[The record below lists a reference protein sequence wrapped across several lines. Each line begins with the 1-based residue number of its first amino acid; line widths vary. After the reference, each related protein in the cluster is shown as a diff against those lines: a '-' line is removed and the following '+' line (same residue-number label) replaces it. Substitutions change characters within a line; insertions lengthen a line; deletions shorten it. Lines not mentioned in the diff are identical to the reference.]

1 MDAIGVCG
9 VGNPQSLSVRDVLL
23 RLVGGFQASQAIHT
37 AVVLGLPD
45 HLSTGPKSASDLAIA
60 TRTDPASLYRLMRA
74 LAAVGVI
81 HEDDQRRFE
90 LTAMGTA
97 LRTDVTRSLA
107 PIVRLQCRSSHW
119 QAWDNLLHA
128 VRTGATAFE
137 NVHGS
142 DVWTFRAEHRDEGD
156 AFDDAMSAFAHQIAD
171 AIFEVCDFSDLR
183 HVVDV
188 GGGDGTFLARVL
200 EANLHMRGTLLDQ
213 PHVMERA
220 RTVMDLADVSG
231 RCEVVSGDFFETIP
245 SGGDVYLL
253 KWILHDWDDAAAVR
267 ILRSCR
273 RAMTPDSRL
282 AIIEHLVEPRT
293 SSSTVMLRDLQMLVV
308 TGGRERTRGE
318 FEQLLSA
325 AGFVVRSVMPTTS
338 PLCVIQAS
346 PVDD

>member
-1 MDAIGVCG
+1 MV
-9 VGNPQSLSVRDVLL
+9 
-23 RLVGGFQASQAIHT
+23 RLVGGFQVSQAIHT

-45 HLSTGPKSASDLAIA
+45 HLSTGPKSASDLAMA

-128 VRTGATAFE
+128 VRTGATSFE
-137 NVHGS
+137 YVHGS
-142 DVWTFRAEHRDEGD
+142 DAWKFRAEHRDEGD
-156 AFDDAMSAFAHQIAD
+156 AFDNAMAAFAHQVAD
-171 AIFEVCDFSDLR
+171 AFLEVCDFSHVR

-188 GGGDGTFLARVL
+188 GGGDGTLLARVL
-200 EANLHMRGTLLDQ
+200 EANPHVRATLLEQ
-213 PHVMERA
+213 PHVVERA
-220 RTVMDLADVSG
+220 RRVMDEADVSG
-231 RCEVVSGDFFETIP
+231 RCELIGGDFFEGIP

-253 KWILHDWDDAAAVR
+253 KWILHDWDDAAAVG

-273 RAMTPDSRL
+273 RAMTTDCRL
-282 AIIEHLVEPRT
+282 MIVEHLVGPRC

-308 TGGRERTRGE
+308 TGGRERTRDE
-318 FEQLLSA
+318 FEHLLSA
-325 AGFVVRSVMPTTS
+325 AGFVVRSLMPTSS
-338 PLCVIQAS
+338 PLWVIEAS